1 MEAFEF
7 LKTMSMKR
15 QSGGNEIAGAYRE
28 KQMGMEGVK

>member
-7 LKTMSMKR
+7 LKTISMMR

-28 KQMGMEGVK
+28 K